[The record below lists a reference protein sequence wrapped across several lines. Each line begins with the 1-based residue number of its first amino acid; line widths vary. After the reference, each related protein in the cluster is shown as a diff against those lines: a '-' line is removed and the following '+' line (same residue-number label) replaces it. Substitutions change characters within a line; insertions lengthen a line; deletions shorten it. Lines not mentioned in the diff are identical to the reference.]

1 MHNRGNTALASKFY
15 LGRWKMQEKKITYLP
30 PVPVRYSY
38 AQPSMS
44 RRGGVRIHPVADGGL
59 NMEASQQYLRTR
71 DFAGNKLRDHV
82 HPLTGMYTHSTSLI
96 ESSPLNPVGTSP
108 KDMKSG
114 VSGADNASTRLLPK
128 KVLVDSTGKRVY
140 LDETGAVIRTTDMGD
155 SPVIARP
162 RSADPSTTTKPRKG
176 RRSVSA
182 RTPKRPAPQTP
193 GGTGPNGR
201 ITDEDVVAYVR
212 AVAEMHGRSVTVITP
227 TMIRDGREALKS
239 LRRQAEKVLAKRGQK
254 R

>member
-1 MHNRGNTALASKFY
+1 MDAKH
-15 LGRWKMQEKKITYLP
+15 ITYLP

-44 RRGGVRIHPVADGGL
+44 RRGGVRLHPVADGRL

-82 HPLTGMYTHSTSLI
+82 NPVTGMYTHSTSLI
-96 ESSPLNPVGTSP
+96 ESSPLNPVGTAP
-108 KDMKSG
+108 EDMQSG
-114 VSGADNASTRLLPK
+114 VSGSDTASTRLLPK
-128 KVLVDSTGKRVY
+128 RVLVDSTGNHVY
-140 LDETGAVIRTTDMGD
+140 LDEEGRVIRTTDMGD

-162 RSADPSTTTKPRKG
+162 RIADPSTTTKPRKG

-182 RTPKRPAPQTP
+182 RTPKRAAPQTP

-201 ITDEDVVAYVR
+201 ITDADVEAFVR
-212 AVAEMHGRSVTVITP
+212 AVAEKHGRTVGIVTP
-227 TMIRDGREALKS
+227 NMIRDGREALKS
-239 LRRQAEKVLAKRGQK
+239 LRKQAEKVLAKRSQK
-254 R
+254 